1 LEIVMSVRH
10 LLACVPLLFGA
21 IPGTLDAQARP
32 LSLEQALS
40 EAREKSLE
48 IRLAEA
54 DLAVARADL
63 RTARLLTYN
72 PEAGFSIGPSSNSDT
87 TLTSYQLGIS
97 QTLELGGKRGH
108 RRVAAERRVEA
119 AEARLAR
126 SRELVFGRVR
136 RAFGLALVAEA
147 RVATALEADSV
158 ATLLRSAAEE
168 RLRLGAGTQL
178 EINVASAA
186 AARERRA
193 RLQAERELTSARLE
207 LSTAIGLPPSEAITP
222 EGEIPTA
229 IAPTRSEDELV
240 QLALERR
247 PDLAGFRAEV
257 AAAESERRLA
267 GALGWP
273 DPTIGVSG
281 GQEEDFQVLR
291 FGLAFPLPL
300 WNRGQG
306 ARAQAGAALDRA
318 RLAEAVARREAER
331 EVRDSYRALAQ
342 AIAAERAFDREAVER
357 LRENLALAEESFR
370 AGKIGLLIFNSVRR
384 DLVEA
389 RLDYLDAVG
398 EVIERSAAL
407 ALAVGGDIGSNQ

>member
-1 LEIVMSVRH
+1 MSVRH

-21 IPGTLDAQARP
+21 VPGTLDAQARP

-48 IRLAEA
+48 LRLAEA
-54 DLAVARADL
+54 DVGVARADL
-63 RTARLLTYN
+63 KSARLLSYN

-87 TLTSYQLGIS
+87 TLTSYQVGVS

-136 RAFGLALVAEA
+136 RAFGLALVAQA
-147 RVATALEADSV
+147 RVATALEADTV
-158 ATLLRSAAEE
+158 AALLRSAAEE

-178 EINVASAA
+178 EVNVAVAA

-193 RLQAERELTSARLE
+193 RLEAERGLTSALLE
-207 LSTAIGLPPSEAITP
+207 LGAAVGLPASDPVTP
-222 EGEIPTA
+222 VGEIPRPPA
-229 IAPTRSEDELV
+229 LALSEDSLV
-240 QLALERR
+240 QLARERR
-247 PDLAGFRAEV
+247 ADLAALGAEV
-257 AAAESERRLA
+257 AAAESEQRLA
-267 GALGWP
+267 RSLAWP
-273 DPTIGVSG
+273 DPTVGVSG
-281 GQEEDFQVLR
+281 GQEEDFRVLA
-291 FGLAFPLPL
+291 FGLTVPLPL

-306 ARAQAGAALDRA
+306 AQAQAAAGLDRA
-318 RLAEAVARREAER
+318 QLAEALARREVER
-331 EVRDSYRALAQ
+331 EVRDAYRALAR
-342 AIAAERAFDREAVER
+342 AVAAEQAFDREAVER

-370 AGKIGLLIFNSVRR
+370 AGKIGLLIYNSVRR

>member
-1 LEIVMSVRH
+1 MSVRH
-10 LLACVPLLFGA
+10 LLACVPLLFGS

-48 IRLAEA
+48 LRLAEA
-54 DLAVARADL
+54 ELAVARADL
-63 RTARLLTYN
+63 KAAHLRSYN
-72 PEAGFSIGPSSNSDT
+72 PEAGFSIGPSTNADT
-87 TLTSYQLGIS
+87 TLTSYQVGVS

-108 RRVAAERRVEA
+108 RTATAERRVEA

-126 SRELVFGRVR
+126 SREVVFGRVR
-136 RAFGLALVAEA
+136 RAFGLALVAQA
-147 RVATALEADSV
+147 RVSTAIEADSV

-178 EINVASAA
+178 EVNVASAA

-193 RLQAERELTSARLE
+193 RFQAEQDHTSALLE
-207 LSTAIGLPPSEAITP
+207 LGSAVGLPASDPIAP
-222 EGEIPTA
+222 AGEIPRA
-229 IAPTRSEDELV
+229 FAPGRSEDELV
-240 QLALERR
+240 QVALERR
-247 PDLAGFRAEV
+247 PDLAAFRAEI
-257 AAAESERRLA
+257 AAAESERQLA
-267 GALGWP
+267 RSLAWP

-281 GQEEDFQVLR
+281 GQAEDFRVLE
-291 FGLAFPLPL
+291 FGFAIPLPL

-306 ARAQAGAALDRA
+306 ARAQAGATLDRA
-318 RLAEAVARREAER
+318 RLAEALARREAER
-331 EVRDSYRALAQ
+331 EVRNAYRALAS
-342 AIAAERAFDREAVER
+342 AVAAEQAFDRDVVER

-370 AGKIGLLIFNSVRR
+370 AGKIGLLIYNGVRR

-389 RLDYLDAVG
+389 RLDYLDAVA

-407 ALAVGGDIGSNQ
+407 TLAVGGDIGSNQ

>member
-1 LEIVMSVRH
+1 MSVRH

-21 IPGTLDAQARP
+21 VPGTLDAQARP

-40 EAREKSLE
+40 EAREKSLDL
-48 IRLAEA
+48 RLAEA
-54 DLAVARADL
+54 DVGVARADL
-63 RTARLLTYN
+63 KAARLRSYN

-87 TLTSYQLGIS
+87 TLTSYQLGVS

-108 RRVAAERRVEA
+108 RRAAAERRVEA

-126 SRELVFGRVR
+126 TRELVFGRVR

-178 EINVASAA
+178 EVNVAAAA

-193 RLQAERELTSARLE
+193 RLEAERGLTSALLE
-207 LSTAIGLPPSEAITP
+207 LGAAVGLPASDPVTP
-222 EGEIPTA
+222 VGEVPRPPA
-229 IAPTRSEDELV
+229 LALSEDSLV

-247 PDLAGFRAEV
+247 ADLAALGAEV
-257 AAAESERRLA
+257 AAAESEQRLA
-267 GALGWP
+267 RSLAWP
-273 DPTIGVSG
+273 DPTLGVSG
-281 GQEEDFQVLR
+281 GQEEDFRVLA
-291 FGLAFPLPL
+291 FGLTVPLPL

-306 ARAQAGAALDRA
+306 AQAQATAGLDRA
-318 RLAEAVARREAER
+318 RLAEVLARRQVER
-331 EVRDSYRALAQ
+331 EVRDAYRGLAR
-342 AIAAERAFDREAVER
+342 AVAAEQAFDREAVER
-357 LRENLALAEESFR
+357 LRENLTLAEESFR
-370 AGKIGLLIFNSVRR
+370 AGKIGLLIYNSVRR